1 MSPLVRPFVIA
12 LVLSLALTGCSGGDD
27 DSALAPP
34 AEPGE
39 IGDLSGNYVVNGF
52 DPLGSEYGG
61 SLTIASDG
69 AGGYTLSWIVTGSI
83 QAGEGE
89 IVGNHLVVQWHTVD
103 GPPSR
108 GEADYIA
115 TTAGELDGTRTVEGY
130 DGAGTEQAYPAP

>member
-1 MSPLVRPFVIA
+1 MRPFVTA
-12 LVLSLALTGCSGGDD
+12 LVLSLVLTACSGGDD
-27 DSALAPP
+27 DPALAPP

-39 IGDLSGNYVVNGF
+39 IGDLSGSYVVNGF

-61 SLTIASDG
+61 SLTIASGG
-69 AGGYTLSWIVTGSI
+69 AGAYTLSWIVTGSI

-89 IVGNHLVVQWHTVD
+89 IVGNHLEVQWHTVD

-108 GEADYIA
+108 GEADYIV

-130 DGAGTEQAYPAP
+130 DGLGSEQAYPAP